1 MALLQVNERSGENY
15 STSFSSLVCKV
26 LHDRGNTI
34 IRKKKLTKEASIGRK
49 MVAVAT
55 LEVNSVNVVIMI
67 QTHITIA

>member
-1 MALLQVNERSGENY
+1 M
-15 STSFSSLVCKV
+15 
-26 LHDRGNTI
+26 
-34 IRKKKLTKEASIGRK
+34 GRK